1 MIKFGHNGSTKELKQ
16 TKNMIK
22 YIAILCTLLFITSCK
37 GQNTAQTTK
46 IDIETLQKDAIGK
59 DVQLVDVRSA
69 KEYKAG
75 HIDDAIN
82 IDIRDGSI
90 FREEVAKLD
99 KTKPIYIYCHSGS
112 RSNRASKILEE
123 LGFEEIYDFSGG
135 WSTWSKQ

>member
-1 MIKFGHNGSTKELKQ
+1 M
-16 TKNMIK
+16 K
-22 YIAILCTLLFITSCK
+22 YIIALCALLLVTSCK
-37 GQNTAQTTK
+37 GQDTAHTTK
-46 IDIETLQKDAIGK
+46 INIETLQKDVIGK
-59 DVQLVDVRSA
+59 DVQLIDVRTA

-82 IDIRDGSI
+82 IDIRNGSA

-99 KTKPIYIYCHSGS
+99 KTKPIYIYCHSGG

-123 LGFEEIYDFSGG
+123 LGFKEIYDFSGG